1 MLALVHGDP
10 RNPQTHDIIPELSDA
25 LGGFLVGGL
34 TSSRTNYGQFGGRP
48 GTAPVIEG
56 GVSGVLFSS
65 EVPVATGLTQG
76 CTPIGPAHKITRA
89 QNNIIVEIDGRPAL
103 DVFKEDIGELLARD
117 LRRVAGYIFAALPI
131 TGSDTGDY
139 LVRNLVGIDP
149 NHGLIAIG
157 DMVEPGRSIMF
168 AQTGSG
174 ERPGRSGTD
183 ALGHQETAEGAAA
196 RRHLCV
202 LPCPWAG
209 AVRRR

>member
-1 MLALVHGDP
+1 MCCSP
-10 RNPQTHDIIPELSDA
+10 TRSQI
-25 LGGFLVGGL
+25 
-34 TSSRTNYGQFGGRP
+34 
-48 GTAPVIEG
+48 
-56 GVSGVLFSS
+56 
-65 EVPVATGLTQG
+65 ATGLTQG
-76 CTPIGPAHKITRA
+76 CTPIGQAHKITRA

-168 AQTGSG
+168 AGGIS
-174 ERPGRSGTD
+174 R
-183 ALGHQETAEGAAA
+183 A
-196 RRHLCV
+196 RRPIWNGCFRSSKN
-202 LPCPWAG
+202 G
-209 AVRRR
+209 

>member
-1 MLALVHGDP
+1 MVHEKVYDAFVERFVERVKALRVGNGLDP
-10 RNPQTHDIIPELSDA
+10 AVQ
-25 LGGFLVGGL
+25 VG
-34 TSSRTNYGQFGGRP
+34 
-48 GTAPVIEG
+48 
-56 GVSGVLFSS
+56 
-65 EVPVATGLTQG
+65 
-76 CTPIGPAHKITRA
+76 TPIGPAHKITRA

-168 AQTGSG
+168 ARRDLASAQADLERMLAVIKKRLKGPPRGPERESRLNRPRRLVTVSG
-174 ERPGRSGTD
+174 PSVATRSATSS
-183 ALGHQETAEGAAA
+183 T
-196 RRHLCV
+196 
-202 LPCPWAG
+202 
-209 AVRRR
+209 